1 MSNAVQTVQTTVR
14 QPVVPK
20 TVKGWLSGDYFRQQ
34 VALVLPKHMTAER
47 FVRVALSALGRIPK
61 LASCTPESVVKCM
74 MTCSELGLEPDG
86 RRAHLIP
93 YGTECTLIVDYKGLV
108 ELAMRS
114 GTVSSI
120 FANIV
125 CDADE
130 FRYLTG
136 EITHAIDFRKPRGPM
151 YAVYC
156 IVAFKDGG
164 KHTEVMTRED
174 VDRIR
179 ARSKAGRQGP
189 WVTDYDEMAKKTVF
203 RRASKWVTLSPEVQ
217 DALDRQDADPAPTGS
232 RLVGEV
238 SAGLLES
245 GPEPVAGEP
254 APIEIASERAQ
265 AAPEPSTPVQTP
277 PEPSDAPQAAPAPN
291 LAPPG
296 DLHTVQETLAEV
308 IVNAGFSFSHFQKW
322 CVETGNIPEADSLP
336 AFEDVPANHCK
347 RLLRAQVGLLKG
359 LQMVKDQ
366 EGGVTP

>member
-1 MSNAVQTVQTTVR
+1 
-14 QPVVPK
+14 
-20 TVKGWLSGDYFRQQ
+20 
-34 VALVLPKHMTAER
+34 
-47 FVRVALSALGRIPK
+47 
-61 LASCTPESVVKCM
+61 M

-93 YGTECTLIVDYKGLV
+93 FGNECTLIVDYKGLV

-136 EITHAIDFRKPRGPM
+136 EITHEIDFRKPRGPM

-203 RRASKWVTLSPEVQ
+203 RRASKWITLSPEVQ
-217 DALDRQDADPAPTGS
+217 DALDRQDADPTPTGS

-265 AAPEPSTPVQTP
+265 AAPEPSTPVQQP
-277 PEPSDAPQAAPAPN
+277 PAPSDAPPAAPAPN

-296 DLHTVQETLAEV
+296 DLHTVQESLAE
-308 IVNAGFSFSHFQKW
+308 IVTGAGLTFDDFAAFCEES
-322 CVETGNIPEADSLP
+322 GNIPEAKSL
-336 AFEDVPANHCK
+336 ASFDDVPTNAAK
-347 RLLRAQVGLLKG
+347 RLIRASHGLIQGIQRLKN
-359 LQMVKDQ
+359 
-366 EGGVTP
+366 PSA

>member
-1 MSNAVQTVQTTVR
+1 
-14 QPVVPK
+14 
-20 TVKGWLSGDYFRQQ
+20 
-34 VALVLPKHMTAER
+34 MTAER
-47 FVRVALSALGRIPK
+47 FVRVALSALGRVPK

-93 YGTECTLIVDYKGLV
+93 FGTECTLIVDYKGLV

-125 CDADE
+125 CDTDE

-136 EITHAIDFRKPRGPM
+136 EITHEIDFRKPRGPM

-179 ARSKAGRQGP
+179 ARSKAGRSGP

-203 RRASKWVTLSPEVQ
+203 RRASKWITLSPEVQ
-217 DALDRQDADPAPTGS
+217 DALDRQDADPTPTGS

-265 AAPEPSTPVQTP
+265 AAPEPSTPVQQP
-277 PEPSDAPQAAPAPN
+277 SAPSDAPQAAPAPAWTCPKCGQN
-291 LAPPG
+291 NAGWAKTCGRCDEDAKKAAGSPAAA
-296 DLHTVQETLAEV
+296 DLHTVQQTLAEV

-336 AFEDVPANHCK
+336 AFEDVPTNHCK